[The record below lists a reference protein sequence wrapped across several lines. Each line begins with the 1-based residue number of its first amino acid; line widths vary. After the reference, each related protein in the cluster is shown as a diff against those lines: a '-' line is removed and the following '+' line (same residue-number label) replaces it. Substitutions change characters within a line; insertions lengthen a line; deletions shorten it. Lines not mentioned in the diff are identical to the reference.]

1 MQNGGSSQGAPEKTT
16 SCAEGAPQEEPP
28 DNKIW
33 FAKVQY
39 QSEKK
44 KMGSSLPV
52 PSRVGS
58 VSECS
63 VPVPSV
69 EAPKHV
75 FFQKQSWLCVHSCST
90 AARPTSSPTLRLS
103 HFTATAITDRLSQA
117 ATRPLCRLSYYCSD
131 TMAALSLQPT
141 LVMDLPAFRLGYGL
155 ACYKQAHFFPFLF
168 LLPPGNVFLSVM
180 NVVMQ
185 MLMGIPFRGSPW
197 VGPPWWGALFAC
209 LSGDPL

>member
-1 MQNGGSSQGAPEKTT
+1 
-16 SCAEGAPQEEPP
+16 
-28 DNKIW
+28 
-33 FAKVQY
+33 
-39 QSEKK
+39 
-44 KMGSSLPV
+44 MGSSLPV
-52 PSRVGS
+52 PSRVSS

-117 ATRPLCRLSYYCSD
+117 ATRPLCRLSYYCQA

-141 LVMDLPAFRLGYGL
+141 LVMDLPAFRLGYGF
-155 ACYKQAHFFPFLF
+155 ACFQAHGLLQAHFFLPFLF
-168 LLPPGNVFLSVM
+168 LLPPGNVFFKCHECCHA
-180 NVVMQ
+180 N
-185 MLMGIPFRGSPW
+185 
-197 VGPPWWGALFAC
+197 AD
-209 LSGDPL
+209 GDPL